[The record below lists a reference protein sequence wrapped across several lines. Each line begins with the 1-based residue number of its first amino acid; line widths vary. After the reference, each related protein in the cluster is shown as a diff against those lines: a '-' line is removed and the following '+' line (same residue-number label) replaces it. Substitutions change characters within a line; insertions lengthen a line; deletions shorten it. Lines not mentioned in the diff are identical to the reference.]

1 VRLLIYSYSNS
12 QYSFFAPHATLKIP
26 RPESGGLSIRTLR
39 LAFFANSLRIC
50 VLLFR
55 NILWTF
61 GRSIKRSKVI
71 YRRTLTSTSVEHIP
85 TFPIRVPFRLAPSKL
100 VYSGLLWLNPFFIE
114 AGKLLP
120 ILESQEVPRRRPWER
135 SHLTW
140 WESSHSSYAADWR
153 ISFDLEVL
161 SGTGRVKRRPLLCSS
176 ALRKESCAS
185 YLLLASLSLLDP
197 SVGTKRRNL
206 FHLSLFRNGS
216 DGCPWR
222 RGGGACFRRSSCGTS
237 QKIG

>member
-1 VRLLIYSYSNS
+1 MRLLIYSYSNS

-176 ALRKESCAS
+176 ALNPALPIFFWLRF
-185 YLLLASLSLLDP
+185 LSLTPPWVLKEEISFISP
-197 SVGTKRRNL
+197 SFGTGLMAALEEGEAELAFVVVAVAHLRR
-206 FHLSLFRNGS
+206 
-216 DGCPWR
+216 
-222 RGGGACFRRSSCGTS
+222 
-237 QKIG
+237 